1 MKITDTHVYFW
12 SGFLSQWHKSHMV
25 DDNGIIYNCCEQY
38 MMYQKALLF
47 KDFEIAAKIIRSE
60 SPKDQKDLGRSVKGF
75 NEERWMKLR
84 EAIVER
90 ANILKFMQN
99 DDLKKQLIETGD
111 RIIVEASPYDRIY
124 GVGLKE
130 DDPKILDE
138 KNWKGLNLLGEAL
151 MIVREKVKVA
161 FVNYV

>member
-1 MKITDTHVYFW
+1 MKITSTHIYFW
-12 SGFLSQWHKSHMV
+12 KGFLSQWFKSHMV
-25 DDNGIIYNCCEQY
+25 DDNRIIYNCCEQY

-111 RIIVEASPYDRIY
+111 RIIVEATPVDCIW
-124 GVGLKE
+124 GVGLDE
-130 DDPKILDE
+130 DDPRILDE
-138 KNWKGLNLLGEAL
+138 KNWRGLNLLGKSL
-151 MIVREKVKVA
+151 MNVRARLNNEK
-161 FVNYV
+161 